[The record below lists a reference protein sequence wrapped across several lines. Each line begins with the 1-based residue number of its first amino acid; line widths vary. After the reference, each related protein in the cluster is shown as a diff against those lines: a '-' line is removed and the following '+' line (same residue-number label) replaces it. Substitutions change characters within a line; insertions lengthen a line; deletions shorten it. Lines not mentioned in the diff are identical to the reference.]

1 MLGGSLILDQTPV
14 DTKFERPTPQALTQ
28 ENIKDVQKLTKN
40 QWFFEGF
47 EITGSG
53 SSFLLIIFQIPR
65 IGNYFNHPTMVEI
78 VSSYLTHI
86 KGNNTSHHSTRKL
99 LKLGES
105 L

>member
-1 MLGGSLILDQTPV
+1 VLGCSLILDQTPV

-65 IGNYFNHPTMVEI
+65 IGNSLKYQRTIQPW
-78 VSSYLTHI
+78 
-86 KGNNTSHHSTRKL
+86 
-99 LKLGES
+99 LKLFPLTS
-105 L
+105 LISKGIIQATIVPENCSN